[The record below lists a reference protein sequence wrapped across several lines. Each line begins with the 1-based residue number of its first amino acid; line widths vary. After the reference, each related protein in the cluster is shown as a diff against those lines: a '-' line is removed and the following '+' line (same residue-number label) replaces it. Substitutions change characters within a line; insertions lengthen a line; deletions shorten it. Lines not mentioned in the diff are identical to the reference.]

1 MMTLFYVIILTI
13 LKNIKVCCHLS
24 FNNAVSLVT
33 EKQMATSRLILELPE
48 LEFTCKCGTYEDPDN
63 SRI

>member
-1 MMTLFYVIILTI
+1 MLP
-13 LKNIKVCCHLS
+13 LS
-24 FNNAVSLVT
+24 FSNAVSLDT

-48 LEFTCKCGTYEDPDN
+48 LEFTCKCGTYENPDN